1 MPISLDL
8 RERVVSARRNGE
20 GTIAEIASRFA
31 VSTSSVKRW
40 SRLARESGSPA
51 PRPHGGGRAR
61 SVDDEQVLVIIEEE
75 PDATIAETTT
85 AYNAWM
91 DASASTSAISRA
103 FKRLGITRKKRPS
116 TQTSVTP
123 TGSSG

>member
-8 RERVVSARRNGE
+8 RERVVRARRNGE
-20 GTIAEIASRFA
+20 GTIAEVAKRFD

-40 SRLARESGSPA
+40 CKLDRQVGSPA
-51 PRPHGGGRAR
+51 PRPHGGGMPR

-75 PDATIAETTT
+75 PDATIAETAE

-91 DASASTSAISRA
+91 DASVSESAISRA
-103 FKRLGITRKKRPS
+103 FKRLGLTRKKRPS
-116 TQTSVTP
+116 MPTSEKP
-123 TGSSG
+123 SESSG